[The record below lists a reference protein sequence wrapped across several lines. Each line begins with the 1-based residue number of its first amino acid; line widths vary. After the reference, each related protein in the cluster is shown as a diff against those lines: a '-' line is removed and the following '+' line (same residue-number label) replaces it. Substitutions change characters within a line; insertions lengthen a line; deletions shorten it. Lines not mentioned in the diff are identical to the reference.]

1 MDVDKYA
8 GERVHTFTSEQKA
21 GRGMS
26 KFGAM
31 KQQRAE
37 KAGAI
42 GDSPDQATTT
52 PASRAATRQGKKA
65 VSAYFS
71 PEVSRG
77 LTMLAADQET
87 TLQHLLGDAIA
98 LRKPPPAHQP

>member
-42 GDSPDQATTT
+42 GDSPDPATTT

-65 VSAYFS
+65 VRAYFS
-71 PEVSRG
+71 PASSRG
-77 LTMLAADQET
+77 LHLLAAEQGT
-87 TLQHLLGDAIA
+87 KLSALLEEWMH
-98 LRKPPPAHQP
+98 PPIRQPGN

>member
-1 MDVDKYA
+1 
-8 GERVHTFTSEQKA
+8 
-21 GRGMS
+21 MS

-37 KAGAI
+37 KAGAA
-42 GDSPDQATTT
+42 GDSPDPAAAI

-77 LTMLAADQET
+77 LNVLAAEQGT
-87 TLQHLLGDAIA
+87 TLQALLGEAID
-98 LRKPPPAHQP
+98 LLMRHHGKHPFGER